1 MASSAGLSRSNVFIK
16 QVKMRVTQIHQKSNL
31 AGCELA
37 ANRLRPVSDG
47 NAKKG
52 TVWKFL

>member
-1 MASSAGLSRSNVFIK
+1 MASGAGLSRSNVFIK

-37 ANRLRPVSDG
+37 GNRLRPASDG